1 MTPQMSSTILQFA
14 PLVLI
19 FGVFYWLI
27 LRPQQQK
34 QKQLRAKL
42 AALKRGDRVVTAGGL
57 LGTVAKAREG
67 ATEIEIDIAPTTR
80 VTVLRDTL
88 SAVLAP
94 EAAND

>member
-1 MTPQMSSTILQFA
+1 MNPQLGSTLVQFA

-19 FGVFYWLI
+19 FGIFYWLI

-34 QKQLRAKL
+34 QKQLKARL

-57 LGTVAKAREG
+57 LATVAKTRDG
-67 ATEIEIDIAPTTR
+67 SHEIEVDIAPNVR
-80 VTVLRDTL
+80 VSVLRDTI

-94 EAAND
+94 DAAND